1 MISPNEVDVIQ
12 LVRMMASQHREFVEY
27 RVFKPWSPL
36 FGLLRVAWENLT
48 HTGLRPEF
56 ELKFEDAYKP
66 EYVK

>member
-1 MISPNEVDVIQ
+1 
-12 LVRMMASQHREFVEY
+12 MMASQHWEFVEY

-56 ELKFEDAYKP
+56 ELKFEEVYKFAGQL
-66 EYVK
+66 VSGLI